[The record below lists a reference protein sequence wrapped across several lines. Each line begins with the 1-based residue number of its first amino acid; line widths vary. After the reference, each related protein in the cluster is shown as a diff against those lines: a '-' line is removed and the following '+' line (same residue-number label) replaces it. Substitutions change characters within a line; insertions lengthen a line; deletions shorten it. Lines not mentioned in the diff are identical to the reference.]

1 VASLLCA
8 IWPSQLT
15 PAVYSW
21 QAQSSQLPI
30 ELAAAADLALGKLER
45 MPAAVIRGYSVTG
58 EGSARLLIRDPAS
71 DLFV

>member
-1 VASLLCA
+1 VAS
-8 IWPSQLT
+8 P
-15 PAVYSW
+15 PVVAV
-21 QAQSSQLPI
+21 AD

-45 MPAAVIRGYSVTG
+45 VHAAVIRGYSVSG